1 MLHVVCPLSSWRKSK
16 ATSGCEVNQG
26 QPGLV
31 EVNQGQLSFTETV
44 VEEGGRE
51 EEADLIKSSFSTCD
65 IVPIDEP
72 KGAASGHIDQL
83 KGAASGQI
91 DSEELIQQICD
102 DIDETDNILTRTSER
117 AVAKSLAELAEEPID
132 PIDQSESEGIS
143 SCAELDEEGSDVSCA
158 SLRSEPEVRTQIE
171 LEIPRNIE
179 TGSTDNSEPEVTQSH
194 ESSGTVKDL

>member
-16 ATSGCEVNQG
+16 APAATSGISESRDG
-26 QPGLV
+26 EGH
-31 EVNQGQLSFTETV
+31 QGQLSFT
-44 VEEGGRE
+44 VESGRGE
-51 EEADLIKSSFSTCD
+51 EPEADLIKSSFSFCE
-65 IVPIDEP
+65 IAP
-72 KGAASGHIDQL
+72 
-83 KGAASGQI
+83 I

-117 AVAKSLAELAEEPID
+117 AVALSLAELAEEPID
-132 PIDQSESEGIS
+132 PIDQSDLISTSEGGIS

-158 SLRSEPEVRTQIE
+158 SLRSEAQGEPEVRTQIE

-179 TGSTDNSEPEVTQSH
+179 TGSTDNSSEPEVNDNPLSKSH